1 MNVQEAINKLN
12 NLVKTHTGKELESL
26 DKAIIQEV
34 LNDKPYDKMNISGY
48 SLEYIKKNAAP
59 NLFHR
64 LTKILNQPVSKKTL
78 KLVVEE
84 LFTAPNPNIHYAES
98 HTESIWN
105 IEPDITSFYG
115 REQEIKDL
123 QKLLIQTQC
132 KLLSITGY
140 SGIGKT
146 SLLSVLLEAI
156 KDKFNYVKAINLQ
169 NAPSLNHILE
179 EILKG
184 FPSDDQNLLTVEDKI
199 SKLLKLLQQHRILLA
214 FDQLEEIIAPGLAG
228 KLKPGHEDYGKL
240 FKQIAEQKHQSCL
253 ILTSFESLPNFNLML
268 SNNPKKIYE
277 YQLKGLD
284 IESAKQLLQDCQID
298 INQNSIKD
306 LIGKYKGHP
315 IILKM
320 AAFAIQE
327 FHGGKINEFLQGTL
341 FLPGDY
347 IDGFLDKQF
356 SYLSKNDIN
365 IIKYIASIAPISM
378 EQLFREFSNSISQS
392 ELRNCMQN
400 LLRKLLIEKDANNH
414 FTISNAIVKK
424 YVIKYL
430 D

>member
-1 MNVQEAINKLN
+1 LN
-12 NLVKTHTGKELESL
+12 NIL
-26 DKAIIQEV
+26 D
-34 LNDKPYDKMNISGY
+34 
-48 SLEYIKKNAAP
+48 
-59 NLFHR
+59 
-64 LTKILNQPVSKKTL
+64 
-78 KLVVEE
+78 
-84 LFTAPNPNIHYAES
+84 
-98 HTESIWN
+98 
-105 IEPDITSFYG
+105 
-115 REQEIKDL
+115 
-123 QKLLIQTQC
+123 
-132 KLLSITGY
+132 
-140 SGIGKT
+140 
-146 SLLSVLLEAI
+146 
-156 KDKFNYVKAINLQ
+156 
-169 NAPSLNHILE
+169 

-184 FPSDDQNLLTVEDKI
+184 FPSNEQNLLTVEDKT
-199 SKLLKLLQQHRILLA
+199 SKLLQLLQQHRLLLV
-214 FDQLEEIIAPGLAG
+214 FDQLEEIIATGQAG
-228 KLKPGHEDYGKL
+228 KFKPGNEDYGKL

-284 IESAKQLLQDCQID
+284 SESAKQLLQDCQID

-327 FHGGKINEFLQGTL
+327 CHHGNINEFLQGTL
-341 FLPGDY
+341 FLPGNY

-356 SYLSKNDIN
+356 SYISNNDKN
-365 IIKYIASIAPISM
+365 IIKYIASFAPIAM
-378 EQLFREFSNSISQS
+378 EQLFSQFSDSISQS
-392 ELRNCMQN
+392 DIRNCIQN

-424 YVIKYL
+424 YVTKYL